1 MMRKPVSNLYFSPA
15 AYAELFL
22 SKVPVAPVNTVP
34 FSPER
39 HQDRLTQV
47 Q

>member
-1 MMRKPVSNLYFSPA
+1 MMRKSVSNLYFSPA

-22 SKVPVAPVNTVP
+22 SRAPDNTVP

-39 HQDRLTQV
+39 HLDRVTQV